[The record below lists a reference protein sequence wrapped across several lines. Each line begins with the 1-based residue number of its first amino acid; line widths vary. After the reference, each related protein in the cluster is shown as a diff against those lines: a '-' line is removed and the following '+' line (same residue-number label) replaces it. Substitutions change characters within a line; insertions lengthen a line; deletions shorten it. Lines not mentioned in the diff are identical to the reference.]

1 MIGHLGPR
9 VSALL
14 DGQLS
19 AAEAEKAW
27 AHVHACHFCR
37 DLVEREGWVKTQLAG
52 LSYGGGTT
60 TPDSLKGAL
69 THGLFS
75 STPALVRS
83 AGPSGARSRTS
94 VVFLGGTALGAAVA
108 GVLALGVAQSGAP
121 ADRRPPITSLTRP
134 SASTS
139 ASPVSASP
147 SATEPADSSTGLRLP
162 TRRGAGGIAGVKIDP

>member
-1 MIGHLGPR
+1 VIGHLGPR

-52 LSYGGGTT
+52 LAYGGTA
-60 TPDSLKGAL
+60 TPDALKGLLA
-69 THGLFS
+69 HGPVPG
-75 STPALVRS
+75 TPAP
-83 AGPSGARSRTS
+83 AHAMGPPGGRSRSS

-108 GVLALGVAQSGAP
+108 GVLALGVAQSGTP
-121 ADRRPPITSLTRP
+121 AERRPPVTSLTRP
-134 SASTS
+134 STSTPTPFS
-139 ASPVSASP
+139 SIP
-147 SATEPADSSTGLRLP
+147 SATSNPSTDPRLS
-162 TRRGAGGIAGVKIDP
+162 TRRGAGGVPGVKMDR